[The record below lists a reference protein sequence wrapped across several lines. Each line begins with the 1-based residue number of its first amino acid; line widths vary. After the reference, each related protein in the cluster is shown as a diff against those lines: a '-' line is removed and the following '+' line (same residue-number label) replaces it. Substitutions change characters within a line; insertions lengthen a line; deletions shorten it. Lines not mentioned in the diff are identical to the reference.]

1 MKNLSFSGFVLLV
14 WGLMAA
20 CAKHAATALRV
31 EIFPNMQTRVSG
43 LWFEPGDRIG
53 LTIRKGSETYVQNYP
68 MTYDGAVFADDN
80 LLWYDDV
87 QQTATLTACYPYS
100 PEGLPEEFALLQD
113 QRAGYGPADLLG
125 AVARE
130 VSPSGTPVAMLFRH
144 LMTRLSIIIDNAT
157 AAAVTEVAID
167 GFATVAD
174 VDLTVPTAVA
184 KSGALPAR
192 IQAFEVE
199 PGLSYRA
206 ILVPQ
211 QGDLT
216 VTVVT
221 SDGRTASRTVAD
233 ALLESG
239 KRYDLSVQVV
249 DNGIE
254 LSLAGEIADWE
265 EGGSLGGSGKPDL
278 PDEPENPDEEAP
290 DLVYEGVVYPTL
302 RIGGRLWMAGNLR
315 CQPASL
321 TQEVDYWYPQ
331 SGFGVSSG
339 CGLLYT
345 CTAAMG
351 GKTADGTPVQGICP
365 DGWHIPDT
373 EELAALA
380 ADPARPDDFLK
391 CDGFRIVTASSQRYG
406 DSETG
411 YLMGC
416 ELTGTGKCRCLCYQT
431 GADPVETEVSVNY
444 GITVRCVQD

>member
-1 MKNLSFSGFVLLV
+1 MV
-14 WGLMAA
+14 A
-20 CAKHAATALRV
+20 CAKQAATPCRI
-31 EIFPNMQTRVSG
+31 EIVPNMQTRVSG
-43 LWFEPGDRIG
+43 LYFESGDRIG
-53 LTIRKGSETYVQNYP
+53 LSIWKGSEPYVQNHP
-68 MTYDGAVFADDN
+68 MTYDGSVFVDEN
-80 LLWYDDV
+80 LLWYDDA

-100 PEGLPEEFALLQD
+100 PEGLPGEFALLQD
-113 QRAGYGPADLLG
+113 QRAGYGSADLLG
-125 AVARE
+125 AVSRE
-130 VSPSGTPVAMLFRH
+130 VSPSGTPVAMLFHH
-144 LMTRLSIIIDNAT
+144 LMAQLSIIIDNTTSAT
-157 AAAVTEVAID
+157 VEAVAID
-167 GFATVAD
+167 GFAAVAD

-184 KSGALPAR
+184 KSGALPVR

-199 PGLSYRA
+199 PGSSYRA

-216 VTVVT
+216 VTVST

-239 KRYDLSVQVV
+239 RRYDLSVRID
-249 DNGIE
+249 DNGLE

-265 EGGSLGGSGKPDL
+265 EGGSLGGSADADL
-278 PDEPENPDEEAP
+278 PETPETPDDETP
-290 DLVYEGVVYPTL
+290 DLVYEGVTYPTL
-302 RIGGRLWMAGNLR
+302 RIGGQLWMAGNLR
-315 CQPASL
+315 CQPATL

-331 SGFGVSSG
+331 SGLGEETG
-339 CGLLYT
+339 QGLLYA
-345 CTAAMG
+345 CTAALG
-351 GKTADGTPVQGICP
+351 GETADTTPVQGICP

-380 ADPARPDDFLK
+380 ADPERPDDFLK

>member
-1 MKNLSFSGFVLLV
+1 MV
-14 WGLMAA
+14 A
-20 CAKHAATALRV
+20 CAKQAATPRRI
-31 EIFPNMQTRVSG
+31 EIVPNMQTRVSG
-43 LWFEPGDRIG
+43 LYFESGDRIG
-53 LTIRKGSETYVQNYP
+53 LSIWKGSEPYVQNHP
-68 MTYDGAVFADDN
+68 MTYDGSVFVDEN
-80 LLWYDDV
+80 LLWYDDA

-100 PEGLPEEFALLQD
+100 SEGQPGEFALLQD
-113 QRAGYGPADLLG
+113 QRAGYGSADLLG
-125 AVARE
+125 AVSRE
-130 VSPSGTPVAMLFRH
+130 VSPSGTPVAMLFHH
-144 LMTRLSIIIDNAT
+144 LMAQLSIIIDNTTSAT
-157 AAAVTEVAID
+157 VEEVAID
-167 GFATVAD
+167 GFAAVAD

-192 IQAFEVE
+192 IQAFEID

-216 VTVVT
+216 VTVT
-221 SDGRTASRTVAD
+221 SSDGGIVSKTVVD

-239 KRYDLSVQVV
+239 KRYDLSVRI
-249 DNGIE
+249 DKEGIE
-254 LSLAGEIADWE
+254 LSLSGEIVDWE

-345 CTAAMG
+345 CTAAQG
-351 GKTADGTPVQGICP
+351 GETADTTPVQGICP

-380 ADPARPDDFLK
+380 ADPERPDDFLK

>member
-1 MKNLSFSGFVLLV
+1 MV
-14 WGLMAA
+14 A
-20 CAKHAATALRV
+20 CAKQVATPRRI
-31 EIFPNMQTRVSG
+31 EIVPNMQTRVSG
-43 LWFEPGDRIG
+43 LYFESGDRIG

-113 QRAGYGPADLLG
+113 QRAGYEEADLLG

-130 VSPSGTPVAMLFRH
+130 VSPSGTPVAMLFHH

-174 VDLTVPTAVA
+174 VDLSVPTAVA
-184 KSGALPAR
+184 KPGALPAR
-192 IQAFEVE
+192 VQAFEVE

-216 VTVVT
+216 VTVST

-254 LSLAGEIADWE
+254 LSLAGEIVDWE

-315 CQPASL
+315 CQPVSL

-331 SGFGVSSG
+331 SGLGEETG
-339 CGLLYT
+339 QGLLYA

-373 EELAALA
+373 EELSALA

>member
-1 MKNLSFSGFVLLV
+1 MV
-14 WGLMAA
+14 A
-20 CAKHAATALRV
+20 CAKQAATPSRI
-31 EIFPNMQTRVSG
+31 EIVPNMQTRVSG
-43 LWFEPGDRIG
+43 LYFESGDRIG
-53 LTIRKGSETYVQNYP
+53 LSIWKGSEPYVQNHP

-100 PEGLPEEFALLQD
+100 SEGQPGEFALLQD
-113 QRAGYGPADLLG
+113 QRTGYGPADLLG

-130 VSPSGTPVAMLFRH
+130 VSPSGTPVAMLFHH
-144 LMTRLSIIIDNAT
+144 LMAQLSIIIDNTTSAT
-157 AAAVTEVAID
+157 VEEVAID

-174 VDLTVPTAVA
+174 VDLSVPTAVA
-184 KSGALPAR
+184 KPGALPAR
-192 IQAFEVE
+192 VQAFEVE

-239 KRYDLSVQVV
+239 RRYDLSVRID
-249 DNGIE
+249 DNGLE
-254 LSLAGEIADWE
+254 LSLAGEIVDWE

-331 SGFGVSSG
+331 SGLGEETG
-339 CGLLYT
+339 QGLLYA

-373 EELAALA
+373 EELSALA

>member
-1 MKNLSFSGFVLLV
+1 MV
-14 WGLMAA
+14 A
-20 CAKHAATALRV
+20 CAKQAATPCRI
-31 EIFPNMQTRVSG
+31 EIVPNMQTRVSG
-43 LWFEPGDRIG
+43 LYFESGDRIG
-53 LTIRKGSETYVQNYP
+53 LSIWKGSEPYVQNHP
-68 MTYDGAVFADDN
+68 MTYDGSVFVDEN
-80 LLWYDDV
+80 LLWYDDA

-113 QRAGYGPADLLG
+113 QRAGYGSADLLG
-125 AVARE
+125 AVSRE
-130 VSPSGTPVAMLFRH
+130 VSPSGTPVAMLFHH
-144 LMTRLSIIIDNAT
+144 LMAQLSIIIDNTTSAT
-157 AAAVTEVAID
+157 VEEVAID
-167 GFATVAD
+167 GFAAVAD

-192 IQAFEVE
+192 IQAFEID

-216 VTVVT
+216 VTVST

-239 KRYDLSVQVV
+239 RRYDLSVRID
-249 DNGIE
+249 DNGLE

-265 EGGSLGGSGKPDL
+265 EGGSLGGSADADL
-278 PDEPENPDEEAP
+278 PETPETPDDETP
-290 DLVYEGVVYPTL
+290 DLVYEGVTYPTL

-331 SGFGVSSG
+331 SGLGEETG
-339 CGLLYT
+339 QGLLYA
-345 CTAAMG
+345 CTAALG
-351 GKTADGTPVQGICP
+351 GETADTTPVQGICP

>member
-1 MKNLSFSGFVLLV
+1 MV
-14 WGLMAA
+14 A
-20 CAKHAATALRV
+20 CAKQAATPRRI
-31 EIFPNMQTRVSG
+31 EIVPNMQTRVSG
-43 LWFEPGDRIG
+43 LYFESGDRIG

-100 PEGLPEEFALLQD
+100 SEGQPGEFALLQD

-130 VSPSGTPVAMLFRH
+130 VAPSEAPVAMLFRH
-144 LMTRLSIIIDNAT
+144 LMAQLSVIIDNTT
-157 AAAVTEVAID
+157 AATVEEVAVD
-167 GFATVAD
+167 GFAAVAD

-184 KSGALPAR
+184 KSGALPVR

-216 VTVVT
+216 VTVST

-239 KRYDLSVQVV
+239 RRYDLSVRID
-249 DNGIE
+249 DNGLE
-254 LSLAGEIADWE
+254 LSLAGEIVDWE

-345 CTAAMG
+345 CTAALG
-351 GKTADGTPVQGICP
+351 GETADTTPVQGICP

>member
-1 MKNLSFSGFVLLV
+1 MV
-14 WGLMAA
+14 A
-20 CAKHAATALRV
+20 CAKQAATPRRI
-31 EIFPNMQTRVSG
+31 EIVPNMQTRVSG
-43 LWFEPGDRIG
+43 LYFESGDRIG
-53 LTIRKGSETYVQNYP
+53 LSIWKGSEPYVQNHP
-68 MTYDGAVFADDN
+68 MTYDGSVFVDEN
-80 LLWYDDV
+80 LLWYDDA

-113 QRAGYGPADLLG
+113 QRAGYGEADLLG

-130 VSPSGTPVAMLFRH
+130 VAPSEAPVAMLFRH
-144 LMTRLSIIIDNAT
+144 LMAQLSIIIDNTTSAT
-157 AAAVTEVAID
+157 VEEVAID
-167 GFATVAD
+167 GFAAVAD

-184 KSGALPAR
+184 KSGALPVR

-216 VTVVT
+216 VTVST

-239 KRYDLSVQVV
+239 RRYDLSVRID
-249 DNGIE
+249 DNGLE
-254 LSLAGEIADWE
+254 LSLAGEIVDWE

-331 SGFGVSSG
+331 SGLGEETG
-339 CGLLYT
+339 QGLLYA

-373 EELAALA
+373 EELSALA

>member
-1 MKNLSFSGFVLLV
+1 MV
-14 WGLMAA
+14 A
-20 CAKHAATALRV
+20 CAKQAATPRRI
-31 EIFPNMQTRVSG
+31 EIVPNMQTRVSG
-43 LWFEPGDRIG
+43 LYFESGDRIG

-68 MTYDGAVFADDN
+68 MTYDGSVFADDA

-113 QRAGYGPADLLG
+113 QRAGYEEADLLG

-130 VSPSGTPVAMLFRH
+130 VSPSGTPVAMLFHH
-144 LMTRLSIIIDNAT
+144 LMAQLSVIIDNTT
-157 AAAVTEVAID
+157 AATVEEVAVD
-167 GFATVAD
+167 GFAAVAD

-184 KSGALPAR
+184 KSGALPVR

-199 PGLSYRA
+199 PGSSYRA

-216 VTVVT
+216 VTVST

-239 KRYDLSVQVV
+239 RRYDLSVRID
-249 DNGIE
+249 DNGLE

-265 EGGSLGGSGKPDL
+265 EGGSLGEEEL
-278 PDEPENPDEEAP
+278 PEEPETPGGEDA
-290 DLVYEGVVYPTL
+290 DLIYEGVTYPTL
-302 RIGGRLWMAGNLR
+302 RVGGLLWMAENMR
-315 CQPASL
+315 CQPEAL
-321 TQEVDYWYPQ
+321 TLETDYWYPQ
-331 SGFGVSSG
+331 SGLDENPGL
-339 CGLLYT
+339 GLLYT
-345 CTAAMG
+345 YEAAVG
-351 GKTADGTPVQGICP
+351 DEGADGRPVQGICP

>member
-1 MKNLSFSGFVLLV
+1 MV
-14 WGLMAA
+14 A
-20 CAKHAATALRV
+20 CAKQAATPCRI
-31 EIFPNMQTRVSG
+31 EIVPNMQTRVSG
-43 LWFEPGDRIG
+43 LYFESGDRIG
-53 LTIRKGSETYVQNYP
+53 LSIWKGSEPYVQNHP

-113 QRAGYGPADLLG
+113 QRAGYEEADLLG
-125 AVARE
+125 AVVHE

-144 LMTRLSIIIDNAT
+144 LMTRLSVIIDNTT
-157 AAAVTEVAID
+157 AATVEEVAVD
-167 GFATVAD
+167 GFAAVAD
-174 VDLTVPTAVA
+174 VDLSVPTAVA
-184 KSGALPAR
+184 KPGALPAR

-216 VTVVT
+216 VTVST

-239 KRYDLSVQVV
+239 RRYDLSVRID
-249 DNGIE
+249 DNGLE
-254 LSLAGEIADWE
+254 LSLAGEIVDWE

-345 CTAAMG
+345 CTAAQG
-351 GKTADGTPVQGICP
+351 GETADTTPVQGICP

>member
-1 MKNLSFSGFVLLV
+1 
-14 WGLMAA
+14 
-20 CAKHAATALRV
+20 
-31 EIFPNMQTRVSG
+31 MQTRVSG
-43 LWFEPGDRIG
+43 LYFESGDRIG
-53 LTIRKGSETYVQNYP
+53 LTIQKGAETYVRNHP
-68 MTYDGAVFADDN
+68 MTYDGSVFVDEN
-80 LLWYDDV
+80 LLWYDDA

-113 QRAGYGPADLLG
+113 QRAGYGEADLLG

-130 VSPSGTPVAMLFRH
+130 VAPSEAPVAMLFRH
-144 LMTRLSIIIDNAT
+144 LMAQLSVIIDNTT
-157 AAAVTEVAID
+157 AATVEEVAID
-167 GFATVAD
+167 GFAAVAD

-184 KSGALPAR
+184 KSGALPVR

-199 PGLSYRA
+199 PGSSYRA

-221 SDGRTASRTVAD
+221 SDGRTASRSVAD

-254 LSLAGEIADWE
+254 LSLAGEIVDWE

-302 RIGGRLWMAGNLR
+302 RIGGQLWMAGNLR
-315 CQPASL
+315 CQPATL
-321 TQEVDYWYPQ
+321 TQEVDYWYPL

-345 CTAAMG
+345 CTAALG
-351 GKTADGTPVQGICP
+351 GETADTTPVQGICP

-380 ADPARPDDFLK
+380 ADPERPDDFLK

>member
-1 MKNLSFSGFVLLV
+1 MV
-14 WGLMAA
+14 AR
-20 CAKHAATALRV
+20 AKHAATPRRI
-31 EIFPNMQTRVSG
+31 EIVPNMQTRVSG
-43 LWFEPGDRIG
+43 LYFESGDRIG

-68 MTYDGAVFADDN
+68 MTYDGSVFADDA

-113 QRAGYGPADLLG
+113 QRAGYEEADLLG
-125 AVARE
+125 AVVHE

-174 VDLTVPTAVA
+174 VDLSVPTAVA
-184 KSGALPAR
+184 KPGALPAR
-192 IQAFEVE
+192 VQAFEVE

-216 VTVVT
+216 VTVST

-239 KRYDLSVQVV
+239 RRYDLSVRID
-249 DNGIE
+249 DNGLE
-254 LSLAGEIADWE
+254 LSLAGEIVDWE

-331 SGFGVSSG
+331 SGLGEETG
-339 CGLLYT
+339 QGLLYA

-373 EELAALA
+373 EDLAALA

>member
-1 MKNLSFSGFVLLV
+1 MKNLFFSGFVLLV

-113 QRAGYGPADLLG
+113 QRAGYEEADLLG
-125 AVARE
+125 AVVHE

-174 VDLTVPTAVA
+174 VDLSVPTAVA
-184 KSGALPAR
+184 KPGALPAR
-192 IQAFEVE
+192 VQAFEVE
-199 PGLSYRA
+199 PGSSYRA

-221 SDGRTASRTVAD
+221 SDGRTASRSVAD

-239 KRYDLSVQVV
+239 KRYDLSVRID
-249 DNGIE
+249 DNGLE
-254 LSLAGEIADWE
+254 LSLAGEIVDWE

-315 CQPASL
+315 CQPATL

-345 CTAAMG
+345 CTAALG
-351 GKTADGTPVQGICP
+351 GETADTTPVQGICP

-373 EELAALA
+373 EELSALA

>member
-1 MKNLSFSGFVLLV
+1 MKCLSFSGSILLIG
-14 WGLMAA
+14 WLMVA
-20 CAKHAATALRV
+20 CARQAATPLRI

-53 LTIRKGSETYVQNYP
+53 LTIQKGAETYVRNHP
-68 MTYDGAVFADDN
+68 MTYDGSVFVDEN
-80 LLWYDDV
+80 LLWYDDA

-100 PEGLPEEFALLQD
+100 AEGQPGEFALLQD
-113 QRAGYGPADLLG
+113 QRAGYGEADLLG

-130 VSPSGTPVAMLFRH
+130 VAPSEAPVAMLFRH
-144 LMTRLSIIIDNAT
+144 LMAQLSVIIDNTT
-157 AAAVTEVAID
+157 AATVEEVAVD
-167 GFATVAD
+167 GFAAVAD

-184 KSGALPAR
+184 KSGALPVR

-216 VTVVT
+216 VTVST

-239 KRYDLSVQVV
+239 RRYDLSVRID
-249 DNGIE
+249 DNGLE

-265 EGGSLGGSGKPDL
+265 EGGSLGGSADADL
-278 PDEPENPDEEAP
+278 PETPETPDDETP
-290 DLVYEGVVYPTL
+290 DLVYEGVTYPTL

-315 CQPASL
+315 CQPATL
-321 TQEVDYWYPQ
+321 TQEIDYWYPL

-345 CTAAMG
+345 CTAALG
-351 GKTADGTPVQGICP
+351 GETADTTPVQGICP

>member
-113 QRAGYGPADLLG
+113 QRAGYEEADLLG
-125 AVARE
+125 AVVHE

-144 LMTRLSIIIDNAT
+144 LMAQLSVIIDNTT
-157 AAAVTEVAID
+157 AATVEEVAVD
-167 GFATVAD
+167 GFAAVAD

-184 KSGALPAR
+184 KSGALPVR

-221 SDGRTASRTVAD
+221 SDGRTASRTVSE

-254 LSLAGEIADWE
+254 LSLAGEIVDWE

-290 DLVYEGVVYPTL
+290 DLVYEGVTYPTL

-345 CTAAMG
+345 CTAALG
-351 GKTADGTPVQGICP
+351 GETADTTPVQGICP

-373 EELAALA
+373 EELSALA

>member
-1 MKNLSFSGFVLLV
+1 M
-14 WGLMAA
+14 
-20 CAKHAATALRV
+20 
-31 EIFPNMQTRVSG
+31 SG
-43 LWFEPGDRIG
+43 LWFESGDRIG
-53 LTIRKGSETYVQNYP
+53 LTIRKGSETYVRNHP

-87 QQTATLTACYPYS
+87 LQTATLTACYPYS

-113 QRAGYGPADLLG
+113 QRAGYEEAEEADLLG

-130 VSPSGTPVAMLFRH
+130 VAPSEAPVAMLFRH
-144 LMTRLSIIIDNAT
+144 LMAQLSVIIDNTT

-167 GFATVAD
+167 GFAAVAD

-184 KSGALPAR
+184 KSGALPVR
-192 IQAFEVE
+192 VQAFEVE

-216 VTVVT
+216 VTVST

-239 KRYDLSVQVV
+239 RRYDLSVRID
-249 DNGIE
+249 DNGLE
-254 LSLAGEIADWE
+254 LSLAGEIVDWE

-331 SGFGVSSG
+331 SGTGPPCRASVP
-339 CGLLYT
+339 T
-345 CTAAMG
+345 V
-351 GKTADGTPVQGICP
+351 GTSPIRRSCRRWP
-365 DGWHIPDT
+365 PIP
-373 EELAALA
+373 
-380 ADPARPDDFLK
+380 
-391 CDGFRIVTASSQRYG
+391 
-406 DSETG
+406 
-411 YLMGC
+411 
-416 ELTGTGKCRCLCYQT
+416 
-431 GADPVETEVSVNY
+431 SVRT
-444 GITVRCVQD
+444 IF

>member
-1 MKNLSFSGFVLLV
+1 MV
-14 WGLMAA
+14 A
-20 CAKHAATALRV
+20 CAKQAATPRRI
-31 EIFPNMQTRVSG
+31 EIVPNMQTRVSG
-43 LWFEPGDRIG
+43 LYFESGDRIG
-53 LTIRKGSETYVQNYP
+53 LSIWKGSEPYVQNHP
-68 MTYDGAVFADDN
+68 MTYDGSVFADDA

-100 PEGLPEEFALLQD
+100 SEGQPGEFALLQD
-113 QRAGYGPADLLG
+113 QRTGYGPADLLG

-130 VSPSGTPVAMLFRH
+130 VSPSGTPVAMLFHH
-144 LMTRLSIIIDNAT
+144 LMAQLSIIIDNTTSAT
-157 AAAVTEVAID
+157 VEAVAID
-167 GFATVAD
+167 GFAAVAD

-216 VTVVT
+216 VTVST

-239 KRYDLSVQVV
+239 RRYDLSVRID
-249 DNGIE
+249 DNGLE
-254 LSLAGEIADWE
+254 LSLAGEIVDWE

-278 PDEPENPDEEAP
+278 PDEPEKPDEEAP

-331 SGFGVSSG
+331 SGLGEETG
-339 CGLLYT
+339 QGLLYA

>member
-1 MKNLSFSGFVLLV
+1 MV
-14 WGLMAA
+14 A
-20 CAKHAATALRV
+20 CAKQAATPCRI
-31 EIFPNMQTRVSG
+31 EIVPNMQTRVSG
-43 LWFEPGDRIG
+43 LYFESGDRIG
-53 LTIRKGSETYVQNYP
+53 LTIQKGAETYVRNHP
-68 MTYDGAVFADDN
+68 MTYDGSVFVDEN
-80 LLWYDDV
+80 LLWYDDA

-100 PEGLPEEFALLQD
+100 AEGQPGEFALLQD
-113 QRAGYGPADLLG
+113 QRAGYGEADLLG

-130 VSPSGTPVAMLFRH
+130 VAPSEAPVAMLFRH
-144 LMTRLSIIIDNAT
+144 LMAQLSVIIDNTT
-157 AAAVTEVAID
+157 AATVEEVAVD

-184 KSGALPAR
+184 KSGALPVR

-216 VTVVT
+216 VTVST

-239 KRYDLSVQVV
+239 RRYDLSVRID
-249 DNGIE
+249 DNGLE
-254 LSLAGEIADWE
+254 LSLAGEIVDWE

-331 SGFGVSSG
+331 SGLGEETG
-339 CGLLYT
+339 QGLLYA

-373 EELAALA
+373 EELSALA
-380 ADPARPDDFLK
+380 ADPERPDDFLK

>member
-1 MKNLSFSGFVLLV
+1 MV
-14 WGLMAA
+14 A
-20 CAKHAATALRV
+20 CAKQAATPRRI
-31 EIFPNMQTRVSG
+31 EIVPNMQTRVSG
-43 LWFEPGDRIG
+43 LYFESGDRIG
-53 LTIRKGSETYVQNYP
+53 LSIWKGSEPYVQNHP
-68 MTYDGAVFADDN
+68 MTYDGSVFADDA

-113 QRAGYGPADLLG
+113 QRAGYGEADLLG

-130 VSPSGTPVAMLFRH
+130 VAPSEAPVAMLFRH
-144 LMTRLSIIIDNAT
+144 LMAQLSVIIDNTT

-174 VDLTVPTAVA
+174 VDLSVPTAVA
-184 KSGALPAR
+184 KPGALPAR
-192 IQAFEVE
+192 VQAFEVE
-199 PGLSYRA
+199 PGSSYRA

-221 SDGRTASRTVAD
+221 SDGRTASRSVAD

-239 KRYDLSVQVV
+239 KRYDLSVQVD
-249 DNGIE
+249 DNGLE
-254 LSLAGEIADWE
+254 LSLAGEIVDWE
-265 EGGSLGGSGKPDL
+265 EGGSLGGSADADL
-278 PDEPENPDEEAP
+278 PETPETPDDETP
-290 DLVYEGVVYPTL
+290 DLVYEGVTYPTL
-302 RIGGRLWMAGNLR
+302 RIGGQLWMAGNLR
-315 CQPASL
+315 CQPATL
-321 TQEVDYWYPQ
+321 TQAVGYWYPL

-345 CTAAMG
+345 CTAALG
-351 GKTADGTPVQGICP
+351 GETADTTPVQGICP

>member
-1 MKNLSFSGFVLLV
+1 MV
-14 WGLMAA
+14 A
-20 CAKHAATALRV
+20 CAKQAATPRRI
-31 EIFPNMQTRVSG
+31 EIVPNMQTRVSG
-43 LWFEPGDRIG
+43 LYFESGDRIG
-53 LTIRKGSETYVQNYP
+53 LTIRKGSEPYVQNHP

-113 QRAGYGPADLLG
+113 QRAGYGSADLLG
-125 AVARE
+125 AVSRE
-130 VSPSGTPVAMLFRH
+130 VSPSGTPVAMLFHH
-144 LMTRLSIIIDNAT
+144 LMAQLSIIIDNTTSAT
-157 AAAVTEVAID
+157 VEEVAID
-167 GFATVAD
+167 GFAAVAD

-216 VTVVT
+216 VTVT
-221 SDGRTASRTVAD
+221 SSDGGIVSKTVVD

-239 KRYDLSVQVV
+239 KRYDLSVRI
-249 DNGIE
+249 DKEGIE
-254 LSLAGEIADWE
+254 LSLSGEIVDWE
-265 EGGSLGGSGKPDL
+265 EGGSLGEEEL
-278 PDEPENPDEEAP
+278 PEEPETPGGEDA
-290 DLVYEGVVYPTL
+290 DLIYEGVTYPTL
-302 RIGGRLWMAGNLR
+302 RVGGRLWMAGNLR

-331 SGFGVSSG
+331 SGLGEETG
-339 CGLLYT
+339 QGLLYA
-345 CTAAMG
+345 CTAALG
-351 GKTADGTPVQGICP
+351 GETADTTPVQGICP

-373 EELAALA
+373 EELSALA

>member
-1 MKNLSFSGFVLLV
+1 M
-14 WGLMAA
+14 
-20 CAKHAATALRV
+20 
-31 EIFPNMQTRVSG
+31 
-43 LWFEPGDRIG
+43 
-53 LTIRKGSETYVQNYP
+53 
-68 MTYDGAVFADDN
+68 
-80 LLWYDDV
+80 
-87 QQTATLTACYPYS
+87 
-100 PEGLPEEFALLQD
+100 QD
-113 QRAGYGPADLLG
+113 QRAGYGEADLLG

-130 VSPSGTPVAMLFRH
+130 VAPSETPVAMLFRH
-144 LMTRLSIIIDNAT
+144 LMAQLSVIIDNTT
-157 AAAVTEVAID
+157 AATVEEVAVD
-167 GFATVAD
+167 GFAAVAD

-199 PGLSYRA
+199 LGSSYRA

-216 VTVVT
+216 VTVST

-239 KRYDLSVQVV
+239 RRYDLSVRID
-249 DNGIE
+249 DNGLE
-254 LSLAGEIADWE
+254 LSLAGEIVDWE

-278 PDEPENPDEEAP
+278 PDEPENPDEETP

-315 CQPASL
+315 CQLASL

-331 SGFGVSSG
+331 SGLGEETG
-339 CGLLYT
+339 QGLLYA

-373 EELAALA
+373 EELSALA
-380 ADPARPDDFLK
+380 ADPERPDDFLK